1 MKIKEVHI
9 ETKNDSKTRKWYE
22 KERKYISK
30 LERFSTWRDA
40 NDMKMKGWKD
50 EEIYLMSERE
60 DSVRNSTAL
69 EEPEVQHQRRIGPE
83 CGVPVE

>member
-1 MKIKEVHI
+1 
-9 ETKNDSKTRKWYE
+9 
-22 KERKYISK
+22 
-30 LERFSTWRDA
+30 
-40 NDMKMKGWKD
+40 
-50 EEIYLMSERE
+50 MSERE